1 MARLERKIGY
11 SCLRESIDGNSRP
24 LFLDE
29 LNPSRGNFSAEVLP
43 SCDLFCE
50 LEFMNL

>member
-11 SCLRESIDGNSRP
+11 SCLRESIDGHSRP

-29 LNPSRGNFSAEVLP
+29 LDPLRGNFPAEVVP